1 MDIFSFCKTTKEE
14 DGFEHTFRTMEALA
28 ATIKD
33 VVAGADEIEHV
44 RWQGIPDALSLD
56 DPIPYA
62 DALAVDV
69 SRHWHDG
76 IPKIQLYGLR
86 KTEDEEVVATYLY
99 GLVYDPAS
107 GTADWEDAWAVAGRV
122 RGRLDPSAPKRKH
135 PNWGG
140 GPEGGT
146 RDLMGELRER
156 MKPHITKVC
165 REGPSK
171 EAKRRAQKAL
181 RLLREGK
188 GGQREYDSLFEQGPS
203 TDDATVA
210 ALWWL
215 YRRDERAR
223 QTLEAHER
231 AVPTLVFEE
240 FTEARPTGLFE
251 KDDGETMLA

>member
-99 GLVYDPAS
+99 GLVPAEIDVS
-107 GTADWEDAWAVAGRV
+107 DECPNGIASAERDFPFLNMLVNTLTLGIYLPQHVTVTCAADGSMSAGA
-122 RGRLDPSAPKRKH
+122 APPAR
-135 PNWGG
+135 PFS
-140 GPEGGT
+140 P
-146 RDLMGELRER
+146 
-156 MKPHITKVC
+156 P
-165 REGPSK
+165 
-171 EAKRRAQKAL
+171 RAPV
-181 RLLREGK
+181 G
-188 GGQREYDSLFEQGPS
+188 EQG
-203 TDDATVA
+203 
-210 ALWWL
+210 
-215 YRRDERAR
+215 
-223 QTLEAHER
+223 
-231 AVPTLVFEE
+231 
-240 FTEARPTGLFE
+240 
-251 KDDGETMLA
+251 GEQ